1 MNLPK
6 QFGIWGN
13 TDKLSFWDVLPKIM
27 SWSKNNGLEV
37 YLTNRILNHE
47 NGQHLNHKEILSKD
61 DMSGLDFILVLGG
74 DGTFLSLARII
85 EDVKTPILGIHLGDL
100 GFLAKVTLKD
110 LFHRLDQVAEGS
122 YILEDRILVQGAIVK
137 EGANID
143 KVALNDF
150 VICNAQSHR
159 MLNASVHVDG
169 HMVGNYRSDGL
180 VIATPTGSTAYSL
193 SAGGP
198 IVTPK
203 VDSLIITPTAAHTL
217 TSRPLVIPASS
228 EIIISFPNNDDSI
241 QFIADGQEHEIL
253 DSSCKVLIS
262 KSDNRVSLID
272 FEDTDYFETLRKK
285 MGWGRRGDQQ
295 NN

>member
-6 QFGIWGN
+6 RFGIWGN
-13 TDKLSFWDVLPKIM
+13 TDKVSFWEVLPDII
-27 SWSKNNGLEV
+27 SWSKNNRLEV
-37 YLTNRILNHE
+37 YLTNRILHHK
-47 NGQHLNHKEILSKD
+47 NGRHLNCKEILSKD
-61 DMSGLDFILVLGG
+61 EMSGLDFILVLGG
-74 DGTFLSLARII
+74 DGTFLSLARTI
-85 EDVKTPILGIHLGDL
+85 EDIKTPILGIHLGDL

-110 LFHRLDQVAEGS
+110 LFHRLDQVIEGS
-122 YILEDRILVQGAIVK
+122 YVLEERILVQGLIVK
-137 EGANID
+137 DGEEINQ
-143 KVALNDF
+143 VALNDF

-159 MLNASVHVDG
+159 MLNASVNVDG

-228 EIIISFPNNDDSI
+228 EIIISFPDTDDSI

-253 DSSCKVLIS
+253 DSSCRVVIS
-262 KSDNRVSLID
+262 KSGYKISLID

-285 MGWGRRGDQQ
+285 MGWGKRGDQ
-295 NN
+295 

>member
-6 QFGIWGN
+6 RFGIWGN
-13 TDKLSFWDVLPKIM
+13 TDKSSFWEVLPDII
-27 SWSKNNGLEV
+27 SWSNNNRLEV
-37 YLTNRILNHE
+37 YLTNRILHHR
-47 NGQHLNHKEILSKD
+47 NGRHLNCKEILSKD

-74 DGTFLSLARII
+74 DGTFLSLARTI
-85 EDVKTPILGIHLGDL
+85 EDIKTPILGIHLGDL

-110 LFHRLDQVAEGS
+110 LFYRLEQVIEGS
-122 YILEDRILVQGAIVK
+122 YVLEERILVQGLIVK
-137 EGANID
+137 DGEKINQ
-143 KVALNDF
+143 VALNDF

-159 MLNASVHVDG
+159 MLNASVNVDG

-228 EIIISFPNNDDSI
+228 EIIISFPDTDDSI

-253 DSSCKVLIS
+253 DSSCKVVIS
-262 KSDNRVSLID
+262 KSVYKISLVD

-285 MGWGRRGDQQ
+285 MGWGKRGDQ
-295 NN
+295 